1 MVNHISDVAKLLGL
15 RLGQEFSVDDKVY
28 WFTKDGLRSID
39 DETDNYRVLGMLI
52 DGTADIAKLP
62 SKPHINDVYF
72 IPNISNSNLCT
83 ALTWTGDDFDIFH
96 YRRGL
101 VCESREEAKK
111 LAKTFLAVAG
121 GHIIANSPSKN

>member
-1 MVNHISDVAKLLGL
+1 MLL
-15 RLGQEFSVDDKVY
+15 
-28 WFTKDGLRSID
+28 DG
-39 DETDNYRVLGMLI
+39 M
-52 DGTADIAKLP
+52 ADIAKLP
-62 SKPHINDVYF
+62 PKPHINAVYF

-83 ALTWTGDDFDIFH
+83 VLTWTGDDFDIFH

-121 GHIIANSPSKN
+121 GNIIANSPSKN